1 MKKNTKKIT
10 YSEPAEYFPKSL
22 RKEMKIGEYA
32 EDAKKKTP
40 AKKKVK
46 RK

>member
-1 MKKNTKKIT
+1 MAGKKKTGYT
-10 YSEPAEYFPKSL
+10 EPDDYFPKSV
-22 RKEMKIGEYA
+22 RKKNKLGEYA
-32 EDAKKKTP
+32 EDAKKQTP